1 MDSVQPKKVKYYFFN
16 VFFFFFQYIDFMIF
30 FWIANNCGLSYDG
43 SSLTPNE
50 NTQINGWIFPK
61 LSLWV
66 YDFVM
71 KD

>member
-1 MDSVQPKKVKYYFFN
+1 
-16 VFFFFFQYIDFMIF
+16 MIF

-50 NTQINGWIFPK
+50 NIQINGWIFPK